1 LSTDYQPVF
10 EVTRGGIVESIHF
23 GAAVVVDSNGRV
35 LSWFG
40 DPQIVTFMRSSSKPF
55 QALPFIEAGG
65 DQFFHLTSRE
75 LAIICGSHDGSD
87 EHLSVIQGLQAKMGV
102 KEEDLLCGVHPPLD
116 ALTADQLKIRGE
128 SPTFNRHNCSG
139 KHTAMLAYAN
149 MLGKPIANY
158 VDFDHPIQ
166 QNILSAIAEMCDL
179 PISRV
184 VVGRDGCSVPAFAVP
199 LYNAALSFARLSD
212 PHDLSPERAAAC
224 RRITSAML
232 TNPEMVAGSKR
243 FDTRLMQV
251 SGKRIISKGGAEGF
265 LAIGILPG
273 VLSVDSPGIGIAIK
287 VSDGDKANRVR
298 PAMALEILKQ
308 TNILSEKELDALMDF
323 GPLLE
328 AKNWRKIV
336 VGESRPIFALQ
347 KAG

>member
-1 LSTDYQPVF
+1 LSIDYQPVF
-10 EVTRGGIVESIHF
+10 EVTRGGIVESLHY
-23 GAAVVVDSNGRV
+23 GAVVVVDSNGRV
-35 LSWFG
+35 LSWIG
-40 DPQIVTFMRSSSKPF
+40 DPQIVTFMRSSAKPI

-87 EHLSVIQGLQAKMGV
+87 EHLSIIQGLQEKMGV
-102 KEEDLLCGVHPPLD
+102 KEDELLCGVHPPLD
-116 ALTADQLKIRGE
+116 ESTAEKILIQGE
-128 SPTFNRHNCSG
+128 SLTSNRHNCSG
-139 KHTAMLAYAN
+139 KHTAMLAYAS
-149 MLGKPIANY
+149 MLGKSTSNY
-158 VDFDHPIQ
+158 VDFDHPVQ

-199 LYNAALSFARLSD
+199 LYNAALSYARLSD
-212 PHDLSPERAAAC
+212 PRALKSERAAAC

-232 TNPEMVAGSKR
+232 ANPEMVAGPRR

-251 SGKRIISKGGAEGF
+251 GGKRIISKGGAEGF
-265 LAIGILPG
+265 LSIGILPG

-287 VSDGDKANRVR
+287 ISDGDKANRVC
-298 PAMALEILKQ
+298 PAIALEILKQ
-308 TNILSEKELDALMDF
+308 TNILSEKELDTLSDF
-323 GPLLE
+323 GPVLE
-328 AKNWRKIV
+328 VRNWRKIV
-336 VGESRPIFALQ
+336 VGESRPVFALK